1 MLGHLGAGVPIG
13 SHVLGDPARLGAQLA
28 GGVWQTGWG
37 ASQVSPGWWRVGQ
50 AGGELDRQGMTV
62 WVTGRQQGGVGEQ
75 GWLAGTGH
83 SGMGDPVAPFT
94 LGGGSYVRTSTYHIP
109 LGSGMTQIF

>member
-1 MLGHLGAGVPIG
+1 MLGHLGAAVPIG
-13 SHVLGDPARLGAQLA
+13 PRVLGDPARLGAQLA

-75 GWLAGTGH
+75 GVAGWCR
-83 SGMGDPVAPFT
+83 AF
-94 LGGGSYVRTSTYHIP
+94 
-109 LGSGMTQIF
+109 